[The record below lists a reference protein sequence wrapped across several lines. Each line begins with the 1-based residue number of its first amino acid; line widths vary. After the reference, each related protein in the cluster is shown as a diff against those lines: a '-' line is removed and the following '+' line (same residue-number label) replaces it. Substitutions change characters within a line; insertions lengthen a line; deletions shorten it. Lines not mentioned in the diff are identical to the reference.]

1 VAAKN
6 VWFPDQEEI
15 ESVEYYLKNFVWDGL
30 QRTDTDDPYPYGIYG
45 VPNWKVARD
54 IDARAG
60 IRSRQLDRMQVWRSY
75 DYPHIA
81 MLYYH
86 MYQVAKYYPEM
97 VNYLDADGY
106 LERAYGT
113 ARACFLYPYE
123 IWGEYYKAYEIA
135 CYNELVIED
144 IIAALE
150 ENGRQEDA
158 DWLRGE
164 YEKKVKYFIYD
175 NKYPFSSEYSFDR
188 TAFES
193 SHAFARY
200 GVLNKMAP
208 DTNLWY
214 DKIREVWYSHPDVST
229 DDARDF
235 MERQLLAGLTVRGW
249 LETSYYQLGA
259 DNGLSYMAK
268 MGGWSILDYAKFFA
282 EDPYPW
288 LRLGYASYLSSWA
301 LMNSGTEESDYG
313 YWSPG
318 KENDGAMGWAF
329 ISSKRGRAW
338 IGKEYGRGA
347 WMYDGEADLGNGAA
361 VRMAETVLAEDPLF
375 GWIAYGGVLSE
386 NRKGFA
392 VVPSD
397 GIRGRFSVVADNI
410 RASLV
415 LARDGFAGGEAVK
428 VSPAADRITFR
439 IENRSP
445 ESHLTQLKVQGF
457 GVSAEVRAGGKK
469 LKADQSDS
477 FETRFMIP
485 VSGKYVDLEVV
496 LSSQK

>member
-1 VAAKN
+1 
-6 VWFPDQEEI
+6 
-15 ESVEYYLKNFVWDGL
+15 
-30 QRTDTDDPYPYGIYG
+30 
-45 VPNWKVARD
+45 
-54 IDARAG
+54 
-60 IRSRQLDRMQVWRSY
+60 
-75 DYPHIA
+75 
-81 MLYYH
+81 
-86 MYQVAKYYPEM
+86 
-97 VNYLDADGY
+97 
-106 LERAYGT
+106 
-113 ARACFLYPYE
+113 
-123 IWGEYYKAYEIA
+123 
-135 CYNELVIED
+135 
-144 IIAALE
+144 
-150 ENGRQEDA
+150 
-158 DWLRGE
+158 
-164 YEKKVKYFIYD
+164 
-175 NKYPFSSEYSFDR
+175 
-188 TAFES
+188 
-193 SHAFARY
+193 
-200 GVLNKMAP
+200 
-208 DTNLWY
+208 
-214 DKIREVWYSHPDVST
+214 
-229 DDARDF
+229 
-235 MERQLLAGLTVRGW
+235 
-249 LETSYYQLGA
+249 
-259 DNGLSYMAK
+259 MAK

-410 RASLV
+410 RASMV

-457 GVSAEVRAGGKK
+457 GMSAEVRAGGKK